1 MPPQRSQISC
11 PRCRQPILAQVEQLF
26 DVTADPGAKQR
37 LLGGVSN
44 FAHCPHCDYSGALAT
59 PIVYHDAEK
68 ELLLTFFPGVLA
80 VPVNEQEKL
89 IGPLI
94 NQVVNRL
101 ALEKRKAYLL
111 RPQSFLTYQSLIER
125 ILGADGITPA
135 MIQAQQQRVT
145 LIERLLSASSAEARK
160 QLIQQEASLLDAEF
174 FSLFGRLLE
183 GAAASGQEQVAQ
195 QMDALQKQLL
205 TESEYGRQMQ
215 SRVNEIQEA
224 VKTLQAAGKELT
236 REKLLDI
243 LIEAPGEARL
253 SALASLTRPGLDYLF
268 FQSLSERIET
278 KTSDERKKL
287 EALREKLLTI
297 TRQIDQRVEE
307 EFKRAGELLGALLAA
322 QNIQKATLERLNE
335 ISEAFVQVL
344 NRALQ
349 EATHQRPTGKKDNA
363 QLEKLQQIAAVLQQ
377 TSAPPPEYDLLEKL
391 LDAPN
396 DTALDKMLEKHKDE
410 ITPEFASFIGGVL
423 AQSEEQGDAKSNKEQ
438 TQIIEKLNLIYR
450 AVLKFSMKKSLG

>member
-26 DVTADPGAKQR
+26 DVTTDPGAKQR

-44 FAHCPHCDYSGALAT
+44 FAHCPHCGYSGALAT

-68 ELLLTFFPGVLA
+68 ELLLTFFPGELN

-94 NQVVNRL
+94 NQLVNRL
-101 ALEKRKAYLL
+101 SPEKRKAYLL
-111 RPQSFLTYQSLIER
+111 RPQSFLTHQSLIER
-125 ILGADGITPA
+125 ILDADGITPA
-135 MIQAQQQRVT
+135 MIQAQQQRVN
-145 LIERLLSASSAEARK
+145 LIERLLAASSAETRK
-160 QLIQQEASLLDAEF
+160 HLIQQEASLLDAEF
-174 FSLFGRLLE
+174 FSLFSRLLE
-183 GAAASGQEQVAQ
+183 GAVASGQEQVAQ
-195 QMDALQKQLL
+195 QMDAVQKQLL
-205 TESEYGRQMQ
+205 AESEYGQQ
-215 SRVNEIQEA
+215 VQNQVNEIQQA

-253 SALASLTRPGLDYLF
+253 SALVSLTRPGLDYLF

-278 KTSDERKKL
+278 KAGDERKKL

-297 TRQIDQRVEE
+297 TRQIDQRMEE
-307 EFKRAGELLGALLAA
+307 EYKRARELLGALLAA
-322 QNIQKATLERLNE
+322 QDIQKATLERLNE

-349 EATHQRPTGKKDNA
+349 EATQKKDNA
-363 QLEKLQQIAAVLQQ
+363 QLEKLQQIVVVLQQ
-377 TSAPPPEYDLLEKL
+377 MSAPPPEYELLEKL
-391 LDAPN
+391 LDAP
-396 DTALDKMLEKHKDE
+396 DDSALNKMLEEHKDE

-423 AQSEEQGDAKSNKEQ
+423 AQSEEQGKDKSKKEQ
-438 TQIIEKLNLIYR
+438 AQILEKLNLIYR
-450 AVLKFSMKKSLG
+450 AILKFSMKKSLG

>member
-44 FAHCPHCDYSGALAT
+44 FAHCPHCGYSGALAT

-68 ELLLTFFPGVLA
+68 ELLLTFFPGELS

-94 NQVVNRL
+94 NQVANRL
-101 ALEKRKAYLL
+101 SPEKRKAYLL
-111 RPQSFLTYQSLIER
+111 RPQSFLTHQSLIER
-125 ILGADGITPA
+125 ILSVDGITPA

-145 LIERLLSASSAEARK
+145 LIERLLTASSEEARK
-160 QLIQQEASLLDAEF
+160 QLIQKEASLLDAEF
-174 FSLFGRLLE
+174 FSLFGRLME

-205 TESEYGRQMQ
+205 VESEYGRQLQ
-215 SRVNEIQEA
+215 SQVNEIQEA

-278 KTSDERKKL
+278 KTGDERKKL

-307 EFKRAGELLGALLAA
+307 EFKRAGELLSALLAA
-322 QNIQKATLERLNE
+322 QDIQKATHERLNE

-344 NRALQ
+344 NHALQ
-349 EATHQRPTGKKDNA
+349 EAKQKKDFA
-363 QLEKLQQIAAVLQQ
+363 QFEKLQQIAAVLQQ
-377 TSAPPPEYDLLEKL
+377 VSAPPHEYELLEKL
-391 LDAPN
+391 LDAP
-396 DTALDKMLEKHKDE
+396 DDPALNKMLEEHKDE
-410 ITPEFASFIGGVL
+410 ITPEFASFISGVL
-423 AQSEEQGDAKSNKEQ
+423 AQSEEQGEDKSKKKQ
-438 TQIIEKLNLIYR
+438 AQILEKLNLIYR
-450 AVLKFSMKKSLG
+450 AVLKFSMKKSLRLH

>member
-44 FAHCPHCDYSGALAT
+44 FAHCPHCGYSGALAT

-68 ELLLTFFPGVLA
+68 ELLLTFFPGELS

-94 NQVVNRL
+94 NQVANHL
-101 ALEKRKAYLL
+101 SPEKRKAYLL
-111 RPQSFLTYQSLIER
+111 RPQSFLTHQSLIER
-125 ILGADGITPA
+125 ILGVDGITPA
-135 MIQAQQQRVT
+135 MIQAQQQRVA
-145 LIERLLSASSAEARK
+145 LIERLLTASSEEARK

-174 FSLFGRLLE
+174 FSLFGRLME

-195 QMDALQKQLL
+195 QMDALQKRLL
-205 TESEYGRQMQ
+205 AESEYGRQLQ
-215 SRVNEIQEA
+215 SQVNEIQEA
-224 VKTLQAAGKELT
+224 VKTLQAAGKKLT

-278 KTSDERKKL
+278 KTGDERKKL

-307 EFKRAGELLGALLAA
+307 EFKRAGELLSALLAA

-344 NRALQ
+344 NHALQ
-349 EATHQRPTGKKDNA
+349 EATQKKDNA

-377 TSAPPPEYDLLEKL
+377 VSAPPHEYELLEKL
-391 LDAPN
+391 LDAPD
-396 DTALDKMLEKHKDE
+396 DTALNKMLEEHKDE
-410 ITPEFASFIGGVL
+410 IMPEFASFIGGVL
-423 AQSEEQGDAKSNKEQ
+423 AQSEEQGKDKSKKEQ
-438 TQIIEKLNLIYR
+438 AQILEKLKLIYR
-450 AVLKFSMKKSLG
+450 AVLKFSMKKSLRLH